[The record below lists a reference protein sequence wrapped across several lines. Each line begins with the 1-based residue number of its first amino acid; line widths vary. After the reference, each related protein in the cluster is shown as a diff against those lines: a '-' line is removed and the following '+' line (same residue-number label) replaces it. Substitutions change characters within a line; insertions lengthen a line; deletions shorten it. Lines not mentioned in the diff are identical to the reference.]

1 LVKVIPCE
9 FSYLDVSIGRSQELI
24 AKLDFTDTFY
34 PNTGDINSAFVE
46 PRATDVPTGSQTPAA
61 TAESSEKTDDP
72 ELEKKK
78 LQSEAAAREVEIQVA
93 EAPLAK
99 RQEELDRQEAEGT
112 EGDIVDDVKMLDGK
126 ADEVPH
132 HKRAALVDNDR
143 ELRRIDKVSRIAS

>member
-1 LVKVIPCE
+1 
-9 FSYLDVSIGRSQELI
+9 
-24 AKLDFTDTFY
+24 
-34 PNTGDINSAFVE
+34 
-46 PRATDVPTGSQTPAA
+46 VPTGSQIPAA
-61 TAESSEKTDDP
+61 AVESSEKTDDP

-99 RQEELDRQEAEGT
+99 RQEELDRQEAEG
-112 EGDIVDDVKMLDGK
+112 DMVDDVKMLDGK
-126 ADEVPH
+126 EDVVPH

>member
-1 LVKVIPCE
+1 M
-9 FSYLDVSIGRSQELI
+9 Y
-24 AKLDFTDTFY
+24 TDAFY

-61 TAESSEKTDDP
+61 TIESSEKTTDP

-99 RQEELDRQEAEGT
+99 RQEELDRQEAEGAD
-112 EGDIVDDVKMLDGK
+112 GDLVDDVKMLDGK
-126 ADEVPH
+126 ADEIPH

-143 ELRRIDKVSRIAS
+143 ELRRIDKVGRFTN